1 MKIEIEVS
9 DLSEFI
15 SALNNAMIAYG
26 DICTCIIL
34 GCEPD
39 IRTAN
44 KVAFE
49 NIGEEKLETRY
60 KHLMN
65 VYLQLIDLEEKVKE

>member
-26 DICTCIIL
+26 DVCTCVIL
-34 GCEPD
+34 GCEPN

-49 NIGEEKLETRY
+49 NIGEEKLDARY
-60 KHLMN
+60 EHLMN
-65 VYLQLIDLEEKVKE
+65 VYLQLLDLEERLK

>member
-15 SALNNAMIAYG
+15 SALNNAMIVYG
-26 DICTCIIL
+26 DICTCIAL
-34 GCEPD
+34 GCEPG
-39 IRTAN
+39 IRMAN
-44 KVAFE
+44 RVAFE
-49 NIGEEKLETRY
+49 TIGEEKLETRY

-65 VYLQLIDLEEKVKE
+65 VYLQLLDLEGGLK